1 MNRRSFLK
9 TAAIGSLV
17 ASGAIAGLSAPARG
31 ATGGHTL
38 PPLPYPEDALEPYI
52 SGRTV
57 NFHYDKH
64 HRGYADKTNELIRN
78 SDLAGLTLEE
88 LIRNSAESKN
98 QQLFNNAAQSWNH
111 TFYWSGMK
119 SKGGGSPSGDL
130 AKAIIR
136 SFGSVDKFNDSF
148 SQSAET
154 RFGSGYTWLVMQG
167 DSLKIINTANADTPL
182 AYDNIKPLLTI
193 DVWEHAYYLDYQNR
207 RKAYIKAFL
216 DHLVNWD
223 FVSRNLELT

>member
-9 TAAIGSLV
+9 TAAVGSLL
-17 ASGAIAGLSAPARG
+17 ASGAIAGVSGPAG
-31 ATGGHTL
+31 GSTGGHKL
-38 PPLPYPEDALEPYI
+38 PPLPYPEDGLEPYI

-64 HRGYADKTNELIRN
+64 HRGYVDKTNELIKN

-88 LIRNSAESKN
+88 LIRRSAQSNN

-111 TFYWSGMK
+111 TFYWRGMK

-130 AKAIIR
+130 EKAITR
-136 SFGSVDKFNDSF
+136 SFGTLDKFRESF

-154 RFGSGYTWLVMQG
+154 RFGSGYTWLVLHG
-167 DSLKIINTANADTPL
+167 DSLKIMNTVNADTPL
-182 AYDNIKPLLTI
+182 AHDMKPLLTI

-223 FVSRNLELT
+223 SVSENLELT